1 MKNMMGGLQMSEII
15 NNREYRKKVLKELI
29 MELHDG
35 KSVEEVR
42 ERFAELIK
50 GVSASEISEM
60 EAALIAEGMPVQEV
74 QRLCDVHAAVFKG
87 SIEDIHKEDIQEIE
101 RTPGHPLH
109 TFMLENREI
118 EKLLNGK
125 MSEAWEAF
133 KADDSNSNIEKL
145 VEAFNL
151 LWEIDKHYSRK
162 ENLIFPYLEKY
173 GITAPPKVMW
183 GVDDEIRAEI
193 KGIKIELEKYK
204 GNKDEIIKRTETLMN
219 KVIEMIFK
227 EENILFPMCKDTL
240 TEDEW
245 LTIAEESGEI
255 GFCLTEP
262 AGVWKPKRVNLE
274 KKEAI
279 KASTEATGYVKL
291 ETGILKL
298 EELEAML
305 NTLPFDIT
313 FVDKND
319 VVKYF
324 SQGRERIF
332 ARTRA
337 VIGRSVQNCHP
348 PASVHV
354 VEKIVQDFKAGA
366 KDHEDFWIKMGD
378 VYALIRY
385 FAVRDG
391 EGNYLGTLEVTQ
403 NIKPIQEIEGEKR
416 LMS

>member
-1 MKNMMGGLQMSEII
+1 MSEII

-125 MSEAWEAF
+125 MSEAWEVF

>member
-1 MKNMMGGLQMSEII
+1 MSEII